1 MKKSRKMLALLEK
14 IAALEK
20 MERGKLCRMGERP
33 HYNLQSWEDG
43 KNAVRYVPR
52 AEVAEVAEAI
62 EGYQLFRELSEKYA
76 DEVIKQTR
84 RAREKKKPK

>member
-1 MKKSRKMLALLEK
+1 MSALLDK
-14 IAALEK
+14 IGAIEK

-52 AEVAEVAEAI
+52 SEVAEVTEAL
-62 EGYQLFRELSEKYA
+62 EGYKRFRELTEKYA
-76 DEVIKQTR
+76 DEVIIQTR
-84 RAREKKKPK
+84 RKRKKKKPK